1 MRIFKTKPF
10 AKFANKQ
17 KISDKQLILA
27 IQRAESGLVDAYLG
41 SKIIKQRIARR
52 EQGKS
57 SGYRALIFYKIR
69 DNHFFVAGYAKNEQ
83 ENISDA
89 ELDTLKQIVS
99 MYENYTEEQLDLLC
113 AKGILAEIV
122 IGET

>member
-57 SGYRALIFYKIR
+57 SGYRVLIFYKIR

-89 ELDTLKQIVS
+89 ELDTLK
-99 MYENYTEEQLDLLC
+99 
-113 AKGILAEIV
+113 
-122 IGET
+122 